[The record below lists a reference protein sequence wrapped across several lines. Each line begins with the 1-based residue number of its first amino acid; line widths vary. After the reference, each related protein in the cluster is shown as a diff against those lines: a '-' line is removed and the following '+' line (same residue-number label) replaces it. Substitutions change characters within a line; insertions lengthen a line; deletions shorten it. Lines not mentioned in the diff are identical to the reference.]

1 MAKEAKTNAMRMLER
16 AKVTY
21 TSHEYPHEEG
31 QAVDGANVA
40 RLTGQDPAR
49 VFKTLVTQGADR
61 NYYVFVVPVLAELDL
76 KKAAKAAGVKSVAM
90 IHVADINKVTGYI
103 RGGCSPVGMKKQFVT
118 VYDES
123 CLAQQTMLVSGGRIG
138 TQIEMRP
145 GGPHQGHA
153 RQDGGHHTGARGMM
167 RLDKYLAERTGMTRS
182 ESRKAVTKGRVS
194 IDGAVC
200 RKADTQLDEHTAAV
214 ALDGVPL
221 AGAYRKFV
229 YIMLNKPEGVVSA
242 SRDKKDTTVVDLVAA
257 DFPRRELF
265 PAGRL
270 DKTST
275 GFVLLTDDGALA
287 HDILSPAHHVEK
299 QYVVT
304 LDTPLT
310 DAMRRG
316 FAAGVTLT
324 DGETMAPAGVEPLT
338 GDGLTVQ
345 VTLRQGVYHQI
356 KRMFGVFDA
365 GVNALHRE
373 SIGGVALDPALAPGQ
388 WRELTAEEVERL
400 RTR

>member
-1 MAKEAKTNAMRMLER
+1 
-16 AKVTY
+16 
-21 TSHEYPHEEG
+21 
-31 QAVDGANVA
+31 
-40 RLTGQDPAR
+40 
-49 VFKTLVTQGADR
+49 
-61 NYYVFVVPVLAELDL
+61 
-76 KKAAKAAGVKSVAM
+76 
-90 IHVADINKVTGYI
+90 
-103 RGGCSPVGMKKQFVT
+103 
-118 VYDES
+118 
-123 CLAQQTMLVSGGRIG
+123 
-138 TQIEMRP
+138 
-145 GGPHQGHA
+145 
-153 RQDGGHHTGARGMM
+153 M
-167 RLDKYLAERTGMTRS
+167 RLDKYLAETAQCTRS
-182 ESRKAVTKGRVS
+182 EAKALLSKGRVQVN
-194 IDGAVC
+194 GAVC
-200 RKADTQLDEHTAAV
+200 KKGDTQLKESDTVAV
-214 ALDGVPL
+214 DGRALS
-221 AGAYRKFV
+221 YQQFV
-229 YIMLNKPEGVVSA
+229 YIMLNKPEGIVSA

-324 DGETMAPAGVEPLT
+324 DGDTMAPAGVEPLT
-338 GDGLTVQ
+338 DDGLTVQ

>member
-1 MAKEAKTNAMRMLER
+1 
-16 AKVTY
+16 
-21 TSHEYPHEEG
+21 
-31 QAVDGANVA
+31 
-40 RLTGQDPAR
+40 
-49 VFKTLVTQGADR
+49 
-61 NYYVFVVPVLAELDL
+61 
-76 KKAAKAAGVKSVAM
+76 
-90 IHVADINKVTGYI
+90 
-103 RGGCSPVGMKKQFVT
+103 
-118 VYDES
+118 
-123 CLAQQTMLVSGGRIG
+123 
-138 TQIEMRP
+138 
-145 GGPHQGHA
+145 
-153 RQDGGHHTGARGMM
+153 MM

-324 DGETMAPAGVEPLT
+324 D
-338 GDGLTVQ
+338 DGLTVQ

-373 SIGGVALDPALAPGQ
+373 SIGGVALDAALAPGQ
-388 WRELTAEEVERL
+388 WRELTAAEVERL

>member
-1 MAKEAKTNAMRMLER
+1 M
-16 AKVTY
+16 
-21 TSHEYPHEEG
+21 
-31 QAVDGANVA
+31 D
-40 RLTGQDPAR
+40 
-49 VFKTLVTQGADR
+49 
-61 NYYVFVVPVLAELDL
+61 
-76 KKAAKAAGVKSVAM
+76 
-90 IHVADINKVTGYI
+90 
-103 RGGCSPVGMKKQFVT
+103 
-118 VYDES
+118 
-123 CLAQQTMLVSGGRIG
+123 
-138 TQIEMRP
+138 
-145 GGPHQGHA
+145 
-153 RQDGGHHTGARGMM
+153 
-167 RLDKYLAERTGMTRS
+167 RLDKTVAKLMNISRS
-182 ESRKAVTKGRVS
+182 GARQLIRS
-194 IDGAVC
+194 GAVEVNG
-200 RKADTQLDEHTAAV
+200 KKIFAADEQIDINSDELKISGKTV
-214 ALDGVPL
+214 TVRRYL
-221 AGAYRKFV
+221 

-338 GDGLTVQ
+338 DDGLTVQ

-365 GVNALHRE
+365 GVNALHRG

>member
-1 MAKEAKTNAMRMLER
+1 
-16 AKVTY
+16 
-21 TSHEYPHEEG
+21 
-31 QAVDGANVA
+31 
-40 RLTGQDPAR
+40 
-49 VFKTLVTQGADR
+49 
-61 NYYVFVVPVLAELDL
+61 
-76 KKAAKAAGVKSVAM
+76 
-90 IHVADINKVTGYI
+90 
-103 RGGCSPVGMKKQFVT
+103 
-118 VYDES
+118 
-123 CLAQQTMLVSGGRIG
+123 
-138 TQIEMRP
+138 
-145 GGPHQGHA
+145 
-153 RQDGGHHTGARGMM
+153 M
-167 RLDKYLAERTGMTRS
+167 RLDKYLAETAQCTRS
-182 ESRKAVTKGRVS
+182 EAKALLAKGRVTVN
-194 IDGAVC
+194 GAVC
-200 RKADTQLDEHTAAV
+200 KKGDTQLKEADAV
-214 ALDGVPL
+214 AVDGKAL
-221 AGAYRKFV
+221 AYRQFV
-229 YIMLNKPEGVVSA
+229 YLMLNKPEGVVSA